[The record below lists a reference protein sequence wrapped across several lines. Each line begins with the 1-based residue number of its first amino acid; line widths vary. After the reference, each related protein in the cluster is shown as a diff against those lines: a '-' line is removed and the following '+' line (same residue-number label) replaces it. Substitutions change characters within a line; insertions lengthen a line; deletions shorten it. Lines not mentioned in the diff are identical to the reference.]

1 LVAGD
6 ARHVKGEGMSVQRF
20 VSNSSKETIAIG
32 GEIAQQLSPPMLLFL
47 RGDLGA
53 GKTTLVKGIAQALDA
68 ADPDE
73 VTSPT
78 FTLVHE
84 YDGRTLVDN
93 RITVD
98 GKEHDVRQHDIKLY
112 HIDLYRIE
120 DERQLETIG
129 MDELATQQAIL
140 LVEWG
145 EKFPSVVKRSNGE
158 IVIEHAGGDTRNI
171 TLTLNEKGTGA

>member
-1 LVAGD
+1 
-6 ARHVKGEGMSVQRF
+6 MSVRHF
-20 VSNSSKETIAIG
+20 VSNGSQETIEIG
-32 GEIAQQLSPPMLLFL
+32 GEIAGLLVSPYLLFL

-53 GKTTLVKGIAQALDA
+53 GKTTLVKGIAQAMDA
-68 ADPDE
+68 AEPDE

-84 YDGRTLVDN
+84 YDGKR
-93 RITVD
+93 TVD
-98 GKEHDVRQHDIKLY
+98 GKEHEFKLY

-129 MDELATQQAIL
+129 FDELSAEDAIL

-145 EKFPSVVKRSNGE
+145 EKFPLIRKRSDGE
-158 IVIEHAGGDTRNI
+158 ISIEHAGGDSRKI
-171 TLTLNEKGTGA
+171 TLTLKEKAKAS

>member
-1 LVAGD
+1 
-6 ARHVKGEGMSVQRF
+6 MSVRRF
-20 VSNSSKETIAIG
+20 VSNSSRETIAIG
-32 GEIAQQLSPPMLLFL
+32 AEIAQTLSSPALLFL

-53 GKTTLVKGIAQALDA
+53 GKTTLVKGIAQALEA

-84 YDGRTLVDN
+84 YDGKR
-93 RITVD
+93 RVD
-98 GKEHDVRQHDIKLY
+98 GKEREVKLY

-120 DERQLETIG
+120 DERQLESIG
-129 MDELATQQAIL
+129 FDELVAEDAIL

-145 EKFPSVVKRSNGE
+145 EKFPSVVKRSSGE
-158 IVIEHAGGDTRNI
+158 ILIEHAGGDTRNI
-171 TLTLNEKGTGA
+171 TLTLKDK

>member
-1 LVAGD
+1 
-6 ARHVKGEGMSVQRF
+6 MSVRRF
-20 VSNSSKETIAIG
+20 VSNSSKETVAIG
-32 GEIAQQLSPPMLLFL
+32 GEIAGLLSPPALLLL

-53 GKTTLVKGIAQALDA
+53 GKTTLVKGIAQALEA

-84 YDGRTLVDN
+84 YDGR
-93 RITVD
+93 RHEA
-98 GKEHDVRQHDIKLY
+98 GKDHDLKLY

-120 DERQLETIG
+120 GERQLETIG
-129 MDELATQQAIL
+129 FDELATEDAIL

-145 EKFPSVVKRSNGE
+145 EKFPAVVKRSDGE
-158 IVIEHAGGDTRNI
+158 ILIEHAGGRHPQHHPHHERQALSPLQGCIGVD
-171 TLTLNEKGTGA
+171 G

>member
-1 LVAGD
+1 
-6 ARHVKGEGMSVQRF
+6 MSVRRF
-20 VSNSSKETIAIG
+20 TSSSSRETIAIG
-32 GEIAQQLSPPMLLFL
+32 AEIAQMLQPPTLLFL

-53 GKTTLVKGIAQALDA
+53 GKTTLVKGIVQALDA
-68 ADPDE
+68 AEPDE

-84 YDGRTLVDN
+84 YDGHRRVA
-93 RITVD
+93 
-98 GKEHDVRQHDIKLY
+98 GKMRDLKLY

-129 MDELATQQAIL
+129 FDEIAGEDAIL

-145 EKFPSVVKRSNGE
+145 EKFPSVVKRSQGE
-158 IVIEHAGGDTRNI
+158 ILIEHAGGDSRNI
-171 TLTLNEKGTGA
+171 TLKLKDKESGS

>member
-1 LVAGD
+1 
-6 ARHVKGEGMSVQRF
+6 MSVRRF
-20 VSNSSKETIAIG
+20 VSNSSRETIEIG
-32 GEIAQQLSPPMLLFL
+32 GEIASLLSTPTLLFL

-53 GKTTLVKGIAQALDA
+53 GKTTLVKGIAQSLGA
-68 ADPDE
+68 AEPDE

-84 YDGRTLVDN
+84 YT
-93 RITVD
+93 
-98 GKEHDVRQHDIKLY
+98 GKRKVHAKEQEFTLY

-129 MDELATQQAIL
+129 FDEMISEDAMV

-145 EKFPSVVKRSNGE
+145 EKFPTVVKRSDGE
-158 IVIEHAGGDTRNI
+158 ILLEHAGGDTRNI
-171 TLTLNEKGTGA
+171 TLTLKDKETAS

>member
-1 LVAGD
+1 MTV
-6 ARHVKGEGMSVQRF
+6 RRF
-20 VSNSSKETIAIG
+20 VSNSSRETIAIG
-32 GEIAQQLSPPMLLFL
+32 GEIAHLLSPPTLLFL
-47 RGDLGA
+47 RGDLGT
-53 GKTTLVKGIAQALDA
+53 GKTTLVKGIAQALNA

-84 YDGRTLVDN
+84 YDGRRRVG
-93 RITVD
+93 
-98 GKEHDVRQHDIKLY
+98 GKEHHVKLY

-129 MDELATQQAIL
+129 IDEMATEDAIL

-145 EKFPSVVKRSNGE
+145 EKFPSIVKRSDGE
-158 IVIEHAGGDTRNI
+158 ILIEHAGGDKRNI
-171 TLTLNEKGTGA
+171 TLKTKEKEATS

>member
-1 LVAGD
+1 
-6 ARHVKGEGMSVQRF
+6 MSVQRF

-84 YDGRTLVDN
+84 YDGMQRAN
-93 RITVD
+93 
-98 GKEHDVRQHDIKLY
+98 GKEREIKLY

-129 MDELATQQAIL
+129 LDELATQQAIL

-145 EKFPSVVKRSNGE
+145 EKFPSVAKRSDGE
-158 IVIEHAGGDTRNI
+158 ILIEHAGGDTRNI
-171 TLTLNEKGTGA
+171 TLMLKEKGTGS

>member
-1 LVAGD
+1 
-6 ARHVKGEGMSVQRF
+6 MSVRRF
-20 VSNSSKETIAIG
+20 VSNSSRETIGIG
-32 GEIAQQLSPPMLLFL
+32 GEIAHLLTPPTLLFL

-84 YDGRTLVDN
+84 YDGRRKGN
-93 RITVD
+93 
-98 GKEHDVRQHDIKLY
+98 GKDRDIKLY
-112 HIDLYRIE
+112 HLDLYRIE

-129 MDELATQQAIL
+129 FDELITEDAIL

-145 EKFPSVVKRSNGE
+145 EKFPAVVKRSDGE
-158 IVIEHAGGDTRNI
+158 IAIEHAGGDSRNI
-171 TLTLNEKGTGA
+171 TLTLKKKELAG

>member
-1 LVAGD
+1 MNVRRFISSS
-6 ARHVKGEGMSVQRF
+6 AR
-20 VSNSSKETIAIG
+20 ETIEIG
-32 GEIAQQLSPPMLLFL
+32 GEIAKMLSVPTLLFL

-84 YDGRTLVDN
+84 YDGIRRVH
-93 RITVD
+93 
-98 GKEHDVRQHDIKLY
+98 GKEQPVKLY

-129 MDELATQQAIL
+129 FDELATEDAIL

-145 EKFPSVVKRSNGE
+145 EKFPSIVKRSDGE
-158 IVIEHAGGDTRNI
+158 ISIEHAGGDTRNI
-171 TLTLNEKGTGA
+171 ALTFRTKDA

>member
-1 LVAGD
+1 
-6 ARHVKGEGMSVQRF
+6 MSVRRF
-20 VSNSSKETIAIG
+20 ISNSARETIEIG
-32 GEIAQQLSPPMLLFL
+32 GEIARTLSVPTLLFL

-53 GKTTLVKGIAQALDA
+53 GKTTLVKGIAQAFDA

-84 YDGRTLVDN
+84 YDGVR
-93 RITVD
+93 RAH
-98 GKEHDVRQHDIKLY
+98 GKEQPVKLY

-129 MDELATQQAIL
+129 LDELATEDAVL

-145 EKFPSVVKRSNGE
+145 EKFPSVVKRSDGE
-158 IVIEHAGGDTRNI
+158 ILIEHGGGDTRNI
-171 TLTLNEKGTGA
+171 ALTLKAKEAS

>member
-1 LVAGD
+1 
-6 ARHVKGEGMSVQRF
+6 MSVRRF
-20 VSNSSKETIAIG
+20 MSNSSRETIAIG
-32 GEIAQQLSPPMLLFL
+32 AEIAALLHTPTLLFL

-53 GKTTLVKGIAQALDA
+53 GKTTLVKGIVQALDA
-68 ADPDE
+68 AEPDE

-84 YDGRTLVDN
+84 YDGHR
-93 RITVD
+93 RVD
-98 GKEHDVRQHDIKLY
+98 GKMRDVKLY

-129 MDELATQQAIL
+129 FDEISQEDAIL

-145 EKFPSVVKRSNGE
+145 EKFPAVVKRSAGE
-158 IVIEHAGGDTRNI
+158 ILIEHAGGDSRNI
-171 TLTLNEKGTGA
+171 TLKFKDKESTPEKTV

>member
-1 LVAGD
+1 
-6 ARHVKGEGMSVQRF
+6 MSVRQF
-20 VSNSSKETIAIG
+20 VSNSATETIAIG
-32 GEIAQQLSPPMLLFL
+32 GEVALLLSSHTLLFL

-84 YDGRTLVDN
+84 YDGKRL
-93 RITVD
+93 VD
-98 GKEHDVRQHDIKLY
+98 GKEHDIKLY

-129 MDELATQQAIL
+129 FDELVTEDAIL

-145 EKFPSVVKRSNGE
+145 EKFPSVVKRSDGE
-158 IVIEHAGGDTRNI
+158 IAIEHAGGDTRNI
-171 TLTLNEKGTGA
+171 TLTLKDKVTGV

>member
-1 LVAGD
+1 
-6 ARHVKGEGMSVQRF
+6 MSVRRF
-20 VSNSSKETIAIG
+20 VSSSSRETIAIG
-32 GEIAQQLSPPMLLFL
+32 GEIARMLLSPTLLFL

-84 YDGRTLVDN
+84 YDGKH
-93 RITVD
+93 TVD
-98 GKEHDVRQHDIKLY
+98 GKEHEFKLY

-129 MDELATQQAIL
+129 FDELTTEDAIL

-145 EKFPSVVKRSNGE
+145 EKFPSVVKRSDGE
-158 IVIEHAGGDTRNI
+158 ILIEHAGGDTRNI
-171 TLTLNEKGTGA
+171 TLTLKEKGVGT

>member
-1 LVAGD
+1 
-6 ARHVKGEGMSVQRF
+6 MSVRRF
-20 VSNSSKETIAIG
+20 ISNGPRETIEIG
-32 GEIAQQLSPPMLLFL
+32 AEIARMLTSPMLLFL

-84 YDGRTLVDN
+84 YDGRLRAN
-93 RITVD
+93 
-98 GKEHDVRQHDIKLY
+98 GKERDVKLY

-129 MDELATQQAIL
+129 FDELATEEAIL

-145 EKFPSVVKRSNGE
+145 EKFPNVVKRSNGE
-158 IVIEHAGGDTRNI
+158 ILIEHAGGDKRNI
-171 TLTLNEKGTGA
+171 TLTFKEKAAGA

>member
-1 LVAGD
+1 
-6 ARHVKGEGMSVQRF
+6 MSVRRF
-20 VSNSSKETIAIG
+20 MSSSSRETIAIG
-32 GEIAQQLSPPMLLFL
+32 AEIAQMLQPPTLLFL

-53 GKTTLVKGIAQALDA
+53 GKTTLVKGIVQALDA
-68 ADPDE
+68 AEPDE

-84 YDGRTLVDN
+84 YDGHRRVG
-93 RITVD
+93 
-98 GKEHDVRQHDIKLY
+98 GKMRDLKLF

-129 MDELATQQAIL
+129 FDEIAGEDAIL

-145 EKFPSVVKRSNGE
+145 EKFPTVVKRSQGE
-158 IVIEHAGGDTRNI
+158 ILIEHAGGDSRNI
-171 TLTLNEKGTGA
+171 TLKLKDKESGS

>member
-1 LVAGD
+1 
-6 ARHVKGEGMSVQRF
+6 MSVRRF
-20 VSNSSKETIAIG
+20 VSNSSRETIEIG
-32 GEIAQQLSPPMLLFL
+32 GQIAQILSSPTLLFL

-84 YDGRTLVDN
+84 YDGR
-93 RITVD
+93 RKVD
-98 GKEHDVRQHDIKLY
+98 GKEKEFKLY

-129 MDELATQQAIL
+129 FDELATQDAIL

-145 EKFPSVVKRSNGE
+145 EKFPVIVKRSDGE
-158 IVIEHAGGDTRNI
+158 ISIEHSGGDTRNI
-171 TLTLNEKGTGA
+171 TLTLKDKPTA

>member
-1 LVAGD
+1 
-6 ARHVKGEGMSVQRF
+6 MSVRRF
-20 VSNSSKETIAIG
+20 ISNGARETIEIG
-32 GEIAQQLSPPMLLFL
+32 GEIAQMLSAPTLLFL

-53 GKTTLVKGIAQALDA
+53 GKTTLVKGIAQAFDA

-84 YDGRTLVDN
+84 YDGR
-93 RITVD
+93 RRAG
-98 GKEHDVRQHDIKLY
+98 GKDQDVKLY

-129 MDELATQQAIL
+129 FDELSTEDAIL

-145 EKFPSVVKRSNGE
+145 EKFPTVVKRSNGE
-158 IVIEHAGGDTRNI
+158 ISIEHAGGDTRNI
-171 TLTLNEKGTGA
+171 TLTLKPKEN

>member
-1 LVAGD
+1 MSAGD
-6 ARHVKGEGMSVQRF
+6 HGVSGVERRGLMF
-20 VSNSSKETIAIG
+20 VLSSP
-32 GEIAQQLSPPMLLFL
+32 S
-47 RGDLGA
+47 GA

-84 YDGRTLVDN
+84 YDGRQRAN
-93 RITVD
+93 
-98 GKEHDVRQHDIKLY
+98 GKEREIKLY

-129 MDELATQQAIL
+129 LDDLATEEAIL

-145 EKFPSVVKRSNGE
+145 EKFPNVVKRSNGE
-158 IVIEHAGGDTRNI
+158 ILIEHAGGDTRSI
-171 TLTLNEKGTGA
+171 TLTFKEKAPSA

>member
-1 LVAGD
+1 
-6 ARHVKGEGMSVQRF
+6 MSVRHF
-20 VSNSSKETIAIG
+20 VSNSSRETIAIG
-32 GEIAQQLSPPMLLFL
+32 AEISQMLSPPVLLFL

-84 YDGRTLVDN
+84 YDGKL
-93 RITVD
+93 RIN
-98 GKEHDVRQHDIKLY
+98 GKERDVKLY

-129 MDELATQQAIL
+129 FDELAAEDAIL

-145 EKFPSVVKRSNGE
+145 EKFPSIVKRSDGE
-158 IVIEHAGGDTRNI
+158 ILIEHGGGDTRNI
-171 TLTLNEKGTGA
+171 TLTFKPKENKT

>member
-1 LVAGD
+1 MTV
-6 ARHVKGEGMSVQRF
+6 RRF
-20 VSNSSKETIAIG
+20 VSNSSRETIAIG
-32 GEIAQQLSPPMLLFL
+32 GEIAHMLQVPTLLFL

-84 YDGRTLVDN
+84 YDGRRRVN
-93 RITVD
+93 
-98 GKEHDVRQHDIKLY
+98 GKERDVKLY
-112 HIDLYRIE
+112 HIDLYRIQ

-129 MDELATQQAIL
+129 FDELATEDAIL

-145 EKFPSVVKRSNGE
+145 EKFPMVVKRSDGE
-158 IVIEHAGGDTRNI
+158 ILIEHAGGDTRNI
-171 TLTLNEKGTGA
+171 TFKIKEKETAS

>member
-1 LVAGD
+1 
-6 ARHVKGEGMSVQRF
+6 MSVRRF

-32 GEIAQQLSPPMLLFL
+32 AEIAHTLSSPTLLFL

-84 YDGRTLVDN
+84 YDGKHQ
-93 RITVD
+93 VD
-98 GKEHDVRQHDIKLY
+98 GKDKEVKLY

-129 MDELATQQAIL
+129 FDEMFAEDAIL

-158 IVIEHAGGDTRNI
+158 ILIEHAGGDTRNI
-171 TLTLNEKGTGA
+171 TLTLKEK

>member
-1 LVAGD
+1 
-6 ARHVKGEGMSVQRF
+6 MSVQRF

-32 GEIAQQLSPPMLLFL
+32 GEIARELSPPMLLFL

-84 YDGRTLVDN
+84 YDGRQRVN
-93 RITVD
+93 
-98 GKEHDVRQHDIKLY
+98 GKERDIKLY

-129 MDELATQQAIL
+129 FDELATEEAIL

-145 EKFPSVVKRSNGE
+145 EKFPNVVKRSNGE
-158 IVIEHAGGDTRNI
+158 ILIEHAGGDTRNI
-171 TLTLNEKGTGA
+171 TLTLKEKGTGG

>member
-1 LVAGD
+1 
-6 ARHVKGEGMSVQRF
+6 MSVRRF
-20 VSNSSKETIAIG
+20 ISNSARETIEIG
-32 GEIAQQLSPPMLLFL
+32 GEIAKMLSVPTLLFL

-53 GKTTLVKGIAQALDA
+53 GKTTLVKGIAQAFDA

-84 YDGRTLVDN
+84 YDGVR
-93 RITVD
+93 RSH
-98 GKEHDVRQHDIKLY
+98 GKEQPVKLY

-129 MDELATQQAIL
+129 FDELATEDAIL

-145 EKFPSVVKRSNGE
+145 EK
-158 IVIEHAGGDTRNI
+158 T
-171 TLTLNEKGTGA
+171 